1 MSDSL
6 PDDMEEPRGA
16 SPAPVTPSSGPTTEP
31 IGRPRVGLFAF
42 VAIAVV
48 ALDQLTKWWAVARLD
63 GRDAIPLLGDLLS
76 LRFVLNPG
84 AALGTAAG
92 YTIVLSLVAIAVTVT
107 LIVIA
112 PRLRDPWWAVGLGL
126 FLGGA
131 VGNLIDRLF
140 REPSFLR
147 GHVVDFIDYAGFF
160 VGNVADIALT
170 VAAVVII
177 WRSWRGHRFDGTREE
192 S

>member
-1 MSDSL
+1 M
-6 PDDMEEPRGA
+6 
-16 SPAPVTPSSGPTTEP
+16 TPSTDPSAGPV
-31 IGRPRVGLFAF
+31 GRRRVGLFAL
-42 VAIAVV
+42 VATAVV
-48 ALDQLTKWWAVARLD
+48 VIDQLTKWWAVERLD
-63 GRDAIPLLGDLLS
+63 GHDPIEVLGDLLQ

-84 AALGTAAG
+84 AALGTGAG
-92 YTIVLSLVAIAVTVT
+92 YTIVLSLIAVAVTVT

-112 PRLRDPWWAVGLGL
+112 PRLRDTWWAVGLGL

-131 VGNLIDRLF
+131 VGNLTDRLF

-177 WRSWRGHRFDGTREE
+177 WRSWRGHRFDGTREP

>member
-1 MSDSL
+1 MPSDSA
-6 PDDMEEPRGA
+6 PETNPVGA
-16 SPAPVTPSSGPTTEP
+16 
-31 IGRPRVGLFAF
+31 RRVGLFAL
-42 VAIAVV
+42 VAVV
-48 ALDQLTKWWAVARLD
+48 VVAVDQITKWWAVNELK
-63 GRDAIPLLGDLLS
+63 GRPPIDVVGELLR

-84 AALGTAAG
+84 AALGTGAG
-92 YTIVLSLVAIAVTVT
+92 YTIVLSIVAIGVTVA

-170 VAAVVII
+170 LAAVIII
-177 WRSWRGHRFDGTREE
+177 WRSWRGHRFDGTQET

>member
-1 MSDSL
+1 VASSA
-6 PDDMEEPRGA
+6 EEATTSVGPR
-16 SPAPVTPSSGPTTEP
+16 
-31 IGRPRVGLFAF
+31 RVGLFAT
-42 VAIAVV
+42 VAVASVV
-48 ALDQLTKWWAVARLD
+48 IDQLTKWWAVNDLK
-63 GRDAIPLLGDLLS
+63 GRERIDLVGDLLG

-84 AALGTAAG
+84 AALGTGAG
-92 YTIVLSLVAIAVTVT
+92 YTIVLSVVAIAVVVT
-107 LIVIA
+107 LLVIA
-112 PRLRDPWWAVGLGL
+112 RRLRDPWWAVGLGL

-170 VAAVVII
+170 LAAVAII
-177 WRSWRGHRFDGTREE
+177 WRSWTGHRFDGTREE
-192 S
+192 DA

>member
-1 MSDSL
+1 MAPSA
-6 PDDMEEPRGA
+6 EEATTPVGPR
-16 SPAPVTPSSGPTTEP
+16 
-31 IGRPRVGLFAF
+31 RVVLFAV
-42 VAIAVV
+42 VAIATVL
-48 ALDQLTKWWAVARLD
+48 LDQLTKWWAVAELR
-63 GRDAIPLLGDLLS
+63 GRERIDVLGDLLG

-92 YTIVLSLVAIAVTVT
+92 YTIVLSLVAVAVVIT
-107 LIVIA
+107 LLVIA
-112 PRLRDPWWAVGLGL
+112 RRLRDPWWAAGLGL

-131 VGNLIDRLF
+131 LGNLIDRLF

-170 VAAVVII
+170 LAAVVII
-177 WRSWRGHRFDGTREE
+177 WRSWTGHRFDGTRED

>member
-1 MSDSL
+1 M
-6 PDDMEEPRGA
+6 
-16 SPAPVTPSSGPTTEP
+16 TPSTDPTTAP
-31 IGRPRVGLFAF
+31 LGRRRVGLFAF

-48 ALDQLTKWWAVARLD
+48 VIDQLTKWWAVQQLA
-63 GRDAIPLLGDLLS
+63 GRDPITLVGDLLS

-92 YTIVLSLVAIAVTVT
+92 YTIVLSVVAIAVTVA
-107 LIVIA
+107 LVVIA
-112 PRLRDPWWAVGLGL
+112 PRLRDVGWAVGLGL

-140 REPSFLR
+140 REPAFLE

-177 WRSWRGHRFDGTREE
+177 WRSWRGHRFDGTREA
-192 S
+192 

>member
-1 MSDSL
+1 M
-6 PDDMEEPRGA
+6 
-16 SPAPVTPSSGPTTEP
+16 TPSTDPSTVPL
-31 IGRPRVGLFAF
+31 GRRRVGLFAG
-42 VAIAVV
+42 VALAVV
-48 ALDQLTKWWAVARLD
+48 LIDQLTKWWAVARLD
-63 GRDAIPLLGDLLS
+63 GGDAIPILGDLLS

-84 AALGTAAG
+84 AALGTGAG
-92 YTIVLSLVAIAVTVT
+92 YTIVLSLIAIAVTVT
-107 LIVIA
+107 LVVIA

-177 WRSWRGHRFDGTREE
+177 WRSWRGHRFDGTRED

>member
-1 MSDSL
+1 M
-6 PDDMEEPRGA
+6 
-16 SPAPVTPSSGPTTEP
+16 TPSTDPSTVPL
-31 IGRPRVGLFAF
+31 GRRRVGLFAG
-42 VAIAVV
+42 VALAVV
-48 ALDQLTKWWAVARLD
+48 LIDQLTKWWAVARLD
-63 GRDAIPLLGDLLS
+63 GSDAIPVLGDLLS

-84 AALGTAAG
+84 AALGTGAG
-92 YTIVLSLVAIAVTVT
+92 YTIVLSLIAIAVTVT
-107 LIVIA
+107 LVFIA

-177 WRSWRGHRFDGTREE
+177 WRSWRGHRFDGTRED

>member
-1 MSDSL
+1 M
-6 PDDMEEPRGA
+6 
-16 SPAPVTPSSGPTTEP
+16 PV
-31 IGRPRVGLFAF
+31 GRRRVGLFA
-42 VAIAVV
+42 VAATLVV
-48 ALDQLTKWWAVARLD
+48 VLDQLTKWWAVESL
-63 GRDAIPLLGDLLS
+63 RDRAPIDVIGELLR

-84 AALGTAAG
+84 AALGTGAG
-92 YTIVLSLVAIAVTVT
+92 YTIVLSVVAIAVTVT

-170 VAAVVII
+170 LAAVII
-177 WRSWRGHRFDGTREE
+177 VWRSWRGHRFDGTQET

>member
-1 MSDSL
+1 M
-6 PDDMEEPRGA
+6 
-16 SPAPVTPSSGPTTEP
+16 TPSTDPTTAP
-31 IGRPRVGLFAF
+31 LGRRRVGLFAF

-48 ALDQLTKWWAVARLD
+48 VIDQLTKWWAVERLAGHD
-63 GRDAIPLLGDLLS
+63 PITLVGDLLS

-92 YTIVLSLVAIAVTVT
+92 YTIVLSVVAIAVTVV
-107 LIVIA
+107 LVVIA
-112 PRLRDPWWAVGLGL
+112 PRLRDVGWAVGLGL

-140 REPSFLR
+140 REPAFLE

-177 WRSWRGHRFDGTREE
+177 LRSWRGHRFDGTREA
-192 S
+192 

>member
-1 MSDSL
+1 M
-6 PDDMEEPRGA
+6 A
-16 SPAPVTPSSGPTTEP
+16 SSAGPATTP
-31 IGRPRVGLFAF
+31 IGPRRVGLFAS
-42 VAIAVV
+42 VAAITIV
-48 ALDQLTKWWAVARLD
+48 ADQLTKWWAIERLE
-63 GRDAIPLLGDLLS
+63 GREPIELIGDLLG

-92 YTIVLSLVAIAVTVT
+92 YTIVLTLIAIAVTIT

-112 PRLRDPWWAVGLGL
+112 PRLRDAWWAVGLGL

-131 VGNLIDRLF
+131 VGNLIDRLL
-140 REPSFLR
+140 REPAFLR

-170 VAAVVII
+170 LAAVVII
-177 WRSWRGHRFDGTREE
+177 WRSWRGHRFDGTRETA
-192 S
+192 

>member
-1 MSDSL
+1 
-6 PDDMEEPRGA
+6 
-16 SPAPVTPSSGPTTEP
+16 VTPSTDPSAAPA
-31 IGRPRVGLFAF
+31 GRRRVGLFAF

-48 ALDQLTKWWAVARLD
+48 VVDQLTKWWAVERLD
-63 GRDAIPLLGDLLS
+63 GHDPIPVLGALLS

-84 AALGTAAG
+84 AALGTGAG
-92 YTIVLSLVAIAVTVT
+92 YTIVLSLIAIAVTVT
-107 LIVIA
+107 LIVMA
-112 PRLRDPWWAVGLGL
+112 PRLRDTWWAVGLGL

-177 WRSWRGHRFDGTREE
+177 WRSWRGHRFDGTRDP

>member
-1 MSDSL
+1 MSSVS
-6 PDDMEEPRGA
+6 EPQSA
-16 SPAPVTPSSGPTTEP
+16 AVGP
-31 IGRPRVGLFAF
+31 RRVGLFAF
-42 VAIAVV
+42 IAVLV
-48 ALDQLTKWWAVARLD
+48 IVVDQLTKWWATESLQGEAPIDVI
-63 GRDAIPLLGDLLS
+63 GELLR

-84 AALGTAAG
+84 AALGTGAG
-92 YTIVLSLVAIAVTVT
+92 YTIVLSLIAIAVTIT
-107 LIVIA
+107 LIAIA

-170 VAAVVII
+170 LAAVIII
-177 WRSWRGHRFDGTREE
+177 WRSWRGHRFDGTQET

>member
-1 MSDSL
+1 
-6 PDDMEEPRGA
+6 
-16 SPAPVTPSSGPTTEP
+16 VTPSAEPANTTL
-31 IGRPRVGLFAF
+31 RPRRVGLFAC
-42 VAIAVV
+42 VAALTVV
-48 ALDQLTKWWAVARLD
+48 LDQLTKWWAVAKLD
-63 GRDAIPLLGDLLS
+63 GREPITLVGDLLS

-92 YTIVLSLVAIAVTVT
+92 YTIVLSLIAIAVVVT
-107 LIVIA
+107 LVVIA
-112 PRLRDPWWAVGLGL
+112 RRLRDPWWAVGLGL

-170 VAAVVII
+170 IAAVVII

-192 S
+192 DA

>member
-1 MSDSL
+1 M
-6 PDDMEEPRGA
+6 
-16 SPAPVTPSSGPTTEP
+16 TPSSDPSTEP